1 MKQTIPVIGMACA
14 SCSANIERKLNEL
27 DGINE
32 ASVSLPGR
40 SALVDYDPEKISLE
54 KMKSEINGIGYDLV
68 IDKQTS
74 VEEVEKRAYTLLK
87 RKTLLSWVFWYCKY
101 GYSCCFVNR
110 NSLLVQ
116 YFQHLLGRCC
126 MGEPWN
132 RMAHLFRCFGDD
144 YNLCAYWS
152 AHGREG

>member
-74 VEEVEKRAYTLLK
+74 VEEVESRY
-87 RKTLLSWVFWYCKY
+87 V
-101 GYSCCFVNR
+101 CFYAVD
-110 NSLLVQ
+110 Q
-116 YFQHLLGRCC
+116 
-126 MGEPWN
+126 PWFA
-132 RMAHLFRCFGDD
+132 RHF
-144 YNLCAYWS
+144 
-152 AHGREG
+152 